1 MTQSQSPREQ
11 AQTAYNDLLED
22 LAADARSRDGSLPK
36 SVNEAMADALHT
48 SPDPERDAALLRY
61 AHSDPDKKEARR
73 HYIDSNNPTDDERR
87 FGWARTAVFSD
98 VADRY

>member
-1 MTQSQSPREQ
+1 MTQQTTREQ

-48 SPDPERDAALLRY
+48 SPDP
-61 AHSDPDKKEARR
+61 KEARR